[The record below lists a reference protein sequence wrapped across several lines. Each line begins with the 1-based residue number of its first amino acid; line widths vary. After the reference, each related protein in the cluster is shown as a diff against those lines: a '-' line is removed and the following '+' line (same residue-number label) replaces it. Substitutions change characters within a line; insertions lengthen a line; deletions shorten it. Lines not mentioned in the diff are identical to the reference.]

1 MDDVRS
7 SYVRGAFLPPS
18 DDRRQVE
25 DPSDTT
31 RVVGQWSPATPAQA
45 AEAAEAAKEAYPAWE
60 AWTAP
65 ARGQVLF
72 KAATLLEAER
82 DAVATLASSEM
93 GKPIGEMRG
102 EVDRGVALLR
112 YYAGEGT
119 RAVGE
124 VYPSAMAD
132 ALLFTRRTGVGPVL
146 LITPWNFPVA
156 IPIWKMAPALVFG
169 NTVVWKPAEW
179 SSLTA
184 VRLVE
189 VLGGAGFPPG
199 VINLV
204 LGPGRTLG
212 AALTRNPAIRAVSFT
227 GSRPAGMSIA
237 AGALETGARFQ
248 LEMGGK
254 NPAIVLEDA
263 DIDVAVER
271 ILSSAMRSAG
281 QKCTATSR
289 VIALPGILPSL
300 REALVERARA
310 LKQGPA
316 LDASVFLGP
325 VVSATQRESI
335 LAKVKGGVAEG
346 GVVLTGS
353 EPPAGMPPGHWVPP
367 VIVDGARPGGV
378 LHTEELFGPVVG
390 LFAADTA
397 EAAVALANQV
407 PYGLSASIF
416 TRDLDRALYFIRHME
431 AGLVRVNDESAGV
444 EYQAPFG
451 GVKESSWGWREQ
463 GRAAIEFY
471 TETHTVTVRP
481 SR

>member
-1 MDDVRS
+1 MDVIT
-7 SYVRGAFLPPS
+7 SYVHGAFVAPG
-18 DDRRQVE
+18 DGRRSVH

-31 RVVGQWSPATPAQA
+31 RVVGEWSPATELQAAQA
-45 AEAAEAAKEAYPAWE
+45 AEAARAAFPIWD

-72 KAATLLEAER
+72 KAATLLEQER
-82 DAVATLASSEM
+82 DALARLASSEM
-93 GKPIGEMRG
+93 GKPIGEMGG
-102 EVDRGVALLR
+102 EVDRGIALLR

-119 RAVGE
+119 RAIGE
-124 VYPSAMAD
+124 VYPSTMAD
-132 ALLFTRRTGVGPVL
+132 ALLFSRRTGIGPVL

-179 SSLTA
+179 ASLTA
-184 VRLVE
+184 AHLARVV
-189 VLGGAGFPPG
+189 GAAGFPPG
-199 VINLV
+199 VLNVI
-204 LGPGRTLG
+204 LGPGKSLG
-212 AALTRNPAIRAVSFT
+212 AGLTRHAAIRAISFT
-227 GSRPAGMSIA
+227 GSRSAGMSIA
-237 AGALETGARFQ
+237 HGALETGAKFQ

-263 DIDVAVER
+263 DLDVAVER

-289 VIALPGILPSL
+289 VIALPGVLARL
-300 REALVERARA
+300 REALVERTRT

-316 LDASVFLGP
+316 LDESVYLGP
-325 VVSATQRESI
+325 VVSSAQRDSI
-335 LAKVKGGVAEG
+335 LAKVEAGVAEG
-346 GVVLTGS
+346 GVVLTGAQG
-353 EPPAGMPPGHWVPP
+353 PRDLPPGHWVAPTL
-367 VIVDGARPGGV
+367 VDQVRPGGL
-378 LHTEELFGPVVG
+378 LHTEELFGPVVA
-390 LFAADTA
+390 LFSAATVQ
-397 EAAVALANQV
+397 EAVALANAV
-407 PYGLSASIF
+407 PYGLSASLF
-416 TRDLDRALYFIRHME
+416 TRDLDRALYYIWHME

-463 GRAAIEFY
+463 GRAAMEFY
-471 TETHTVTVRP
+471 TETHTITVRP